1 MLALINTPSGERPV
15 ELREVPE
22 PSPAPDEALVEV
34 RAFSLNRG
42 ELSLLAMRP
51 EGWRPGQRLAALSG
65 ASVSGVVG
73 SPERGQGLTEMGAS
87 EVVKSVGDAEGS
99 FDLILESVGGH
110 SLEAAIAKL
119 APGGTLV
126 VFGNSS
132 GEKAAF
138 DLYDFVGLWPQG
150 ARIEVFFSASGTR
163 TAGEDLGLL
172 SPLLATGKLVSQ
184 VGWEGSWYDIAVGID
199 ALRERRV
206 AGKAVFRLD

>member
-1 MLALINTPSGERPV
+1 MAVLPEEVGFAEAAALPMAGLTA
-15 ELREVPE
+15 LR
-22 PSPAPDEALVEV
+22 AL
-34 RAFSLNRG
+34 RLG
-42 ELSLLAMRP
+42 GGDLLARRVLVT
-51 EGWRPGQRLAALSG
+51 GASGGVGRFAVQLAALSG

-73 SPERGQGLTEMGAS
+73 SPERGQGLAEMGAS
-87 EVVKSVGDAEGS
+87 EVAKSVGDAEGS
-99 FDLILESVGGH
+99 FDLILESVGGR

-126 VFGNSS
+126 VFGKSS

-150 ARIEVFFSASGTR
+150 ARIEVFFSASGAR
-163 TAGEDLGLL
+163 PVGEDLGLL

-206 AGKAVFRLD
+206 AGKAVFHLD